1 MTEYEKIIE
10 VLKHLEI
17 SNSDDSYDVSEKLR
31 RYDRNLA
38 EQISVSNG
46 ASKICFV
53 FKNKPFVIKWST
65 YGYHEAMDEVEI
77 YNRAITQDLAKFFPK
92 TDFLI
97 RVNGVDFVVQEKI
110 DKAVSDCSRQD
121 VQKFQRIAKTAT
133 DKIVF
138 KIEREF
144 GRAGNGY
151 RRSLDHNWAKMAI
164 VLYGKHACKALC
176 QFVVDNSIND
186 LHGHNIGYKNGRP
199 IILDFSGYHRE
210 ESS

>member
-17 SNSDDSYDVSEKLR
+17 NSSDDSYDVSEKLR

-38 EQISVSNG
+38 DQISVSDG

-65 YGYHEAMDEVEI
+65 YGYKEAMEEVEI
-77 YNRAITQDLAKFFPK
+77 YNRAMAQNLAKFFPK
-92 TDFLI
+92 TAFLI
-97 RVNGVDFVVQEKI
+97 HVNGIDFVAQEKI
-110 DKAVSDCSRQD
+110 DKSVSECNRQD

-151 RRSLDHNWAKMAI
+151 HRSLNHDWAKMAI

-176 QFVVDNSIND
+176 EFVVANSIND
-186 LHGHNIGYKNGRP
+186 LHGRNIGYKDGRP
-199 IILDFSGYHRE
+199 IILDFSGYHR
-210 ESS
+210 

>member
-1 MTEYEKIIE
+1 MTEYEKIIN
-10 VLKHLEI
+10 VLKHLDITEY
-17 SNSDDSYDVSEKLR
+17 DDSYDAHEKLV

-38 EQISVSNG
+38 EQISVSDG

-53 FKNKPFVIKWST
+53 FKNKPFVIKWSA

-77 YNRAITQDLAKFFPK
+77 YNRAIAQDLAKFFPK
-92 TDFLI
+92 TAFLI

-151 RRSLDHNWAKMAI
+151 HRSLDHNWAKMAI

-176 QFVVDNSIND
+176 EFVIDNNIND
-186 LHGHNIGYKNGRP
+186 LHGRNIGYKDGKP
-199 IILDFSGYHRE
+199 IILDFSGYHR
-210 ESS
+210 

>member
-17 SNSDDSYDVSEKLR
+17 NSSDDSYDVSEKLR

-38 EQISVSNG
+38 DQISVSDG

-65 YGYHEAMDEVEI
+65 YGYKEAMEEVEI
-77 YNRAITQDLAKFFPK
+77 YNRAMAQNLAKFFPK
-92 TDFLI
+92 TAFLI
-97 RVNGVDFVVQEKI
+97 RVNGVDFVAQEKI

-151 RRSLDHNWAKMAI
+151 HRSLDHNWAKMAI

-176 QFVVDNSIND
+176 EFVVANSIND
-186 LHGHNIGYKNGRP
+186 LHGRNIGYKNGRP
-199 IILDFSGYHRE
+199 IILDFSGYHR
-210 ESS
+210 

>member
-17 SNSDDSYDVSEKLR
+17 NSSDDSYDVSEKLR

-38 EQISVSNG
+38 DQISVSDG

-65 YGYHEAMDEVEI
+65 YGYKEAMEEVEI
-77 YNRAITQDLAKFFPK
+77 YNRAMAQNLAKFFPK
-92 TDFLI
+92 TAFLI
-97 RVNGVDFVVQEKI
+97 RVNGVDFVAQEKI
-110 DKAVSDCSRQD
+110 DKSVSECNRQD

-151 RRSLDHNWAKMAI
+151 HRSLDHNWAKMAI

-176 QFVVDNSIND
+176 EFVVDNSIND
-186 LHGHNIGYKNGRP
+186 LHGRNIGYKDGRP
-199 IILDFSGYHRE
+199 IILDFSGYHR
-210 ESS
+210 